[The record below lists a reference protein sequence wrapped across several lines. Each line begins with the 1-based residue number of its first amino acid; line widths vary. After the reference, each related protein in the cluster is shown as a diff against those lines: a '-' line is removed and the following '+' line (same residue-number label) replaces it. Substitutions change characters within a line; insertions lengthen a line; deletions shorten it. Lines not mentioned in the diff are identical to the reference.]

1 MAKSRSTFRLLH
13 LFLLMSQLFLQWT
26 RLTFDPLSH
35 ISLHLCRYF
44 QVWITTVLVL
54 PHASATSIPSAR
66 AKTFADSSKPAIRSA
81 SSPPH
86 ASFLRRRRRHHLRSI
101 HTTTTVAQV
110 GSLASVVTCVVTC
123 RLVQFVPSVH
133 LVVKRASE
141 RALQLLRIA
150 PAAAASRKRS
160 CGRSWKADVEGTMAM
175 ARARTAW
182 RVARNSQ
189 SRWMGSIYDDR
200 EKGEEVRASACAR
213 ERKEREVRR

>member
-1 MAKSRSTFRLLH
+1 M
-13 LFLLMSQLFLQWT
+13 
-26 RLTFDPLSH
+26 
-35 ISLHLCRYF
+35 
-44 QVWITTVLVL
+44 L
-54 PHASATSIPSAR
+54 PHASATSLSSAR
-66 AKTFADSSKPAIRSA
+66 AKTLADPSKPALRSTY
-81 SSPPH
+81 SPPH
-86 ASFLRRRRRHHLRSI
+86 ASFLRHCCRHHLRSTTTT
-101 HTTTTVAQV
+101 TTTTVAPV

-123 RLVQFVPSVH
+123 RLVRFVPSVH